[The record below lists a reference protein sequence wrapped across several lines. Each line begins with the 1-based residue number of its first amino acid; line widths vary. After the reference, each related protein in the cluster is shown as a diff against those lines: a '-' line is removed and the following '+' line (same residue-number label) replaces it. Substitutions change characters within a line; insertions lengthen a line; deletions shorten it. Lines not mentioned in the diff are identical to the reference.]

1 MSFMMMTTTTIAD
14 SMMIFVIGNNRNDQM
29 KLRPSFAEIVVRL
42 RRMSNLLSTVPD
54 RNLSDEYSSD
64 MQLASGATS
73 TNSNMTEI
81 EIRIDDEGLQED
93 MQEFEQ
99 LEREGRAAD
108 DEDDQ
113 RAQLLDEYDQTM

>member
-1 MSFMMMTTTTIAD
+1 MSFMMTTTTIAD

>member
-1 MSFMMMTTTTIAD
+1 MSFMMTTTTIAD
-14 SMMIFVIGNNRNDQM
+14 SMMILVIDNNRNDQM

-54 RNLSDEYSSD
+54 RNLSDEYSSGSHLT
-64 MQLASGATS
+64 QGTS
-73 TNSNMTEI
+73 STTIEI
-81 EIRIDDEGLQED
+81 EYDMRNDDTGLQED

-113 RAQLLDEYDQTM
+113 RARLLEQEQV